1 MSIEKLE
8 SKKMQV
14 NSEKIE
20 KLEEL
25 VSEYIDK
32 DKKVVDVHITRL
44 TPPNE
49 NFGST
54 ILKVDL
60 VLEEEYHEKSETLSI
75 VAKLLPQNEI
85 LQKAFNVTVSF
96 KLESSFYSTI
106 VPTLQE
112 LQREYGVQDVID
124 FFPKFYGSRNN
135 LNSGDNVDG
144 TAVLLLENLKVSGK

>member
-1 MSIEKLE
+1 
-8 SKKMQV
+8 MQV

-25 VSEYIDK
+25 VSEYINK
-32 DKKVVDVHITRL
+32 DKKVVDSKITRL

-60 VLEEEYHEKSETLSI
+60 VLEDDNADSETLSI
-75 VAKLLPQNEI
+75 VAKMLPENEF
-85 LQKAFNVTVSF
+85 LQMAFNVTVSF
-96 KLESSFYSTI
+96 KLESAFYSTI

-112 LQREYGVQDVID
+112 FQREHGVQEVID

-135 LNSGDNVDG
+135 LNGGDNVDG
-144 TAVLLLENLKVSGK
+144 HAVLLLENLKVSGK